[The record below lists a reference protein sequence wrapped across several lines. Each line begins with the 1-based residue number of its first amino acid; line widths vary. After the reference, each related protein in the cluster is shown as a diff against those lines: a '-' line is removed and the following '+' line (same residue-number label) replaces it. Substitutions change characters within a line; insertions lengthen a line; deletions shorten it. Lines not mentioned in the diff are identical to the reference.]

1 MKNWQKVLN
10 QLKKHEGLSLTPYK
24 CSAGAL
30 TIGYGHNLDERGI
43 SEEAAE
49 LLLKQDAQ
57 IALNQAKTRIPC
69 FKNLSE
75 ARKYVVIDML
85 FNLGLSRFMGF
96 KKMLAAL
103 DKADYKT
110 AAKEMLN
117 SKWSTQV
124 KSRAQFLAKIMETG
138 KW

>member
-1 MKNWQKVLN
+1 MKNWQKVLD
-10 QLKKHEGLSLTPYK
+10 QIKKHEGLSLTPYK

-57 IALNQAKTRIPC
+57 IALNQAKANVPC
-69 FKNLSE
+69 FKDLSE
-75 ARKYVVIDML
+75 ARKYVVVDML

-103 DKADYKT
+103 SAGKYKT
-110 AAKEMLN
+110 AAKEMLS
-117 SKWSTQV
+117 SKWATQV
-124 KSRAQFLAKIMETG
+124 KRRAQFLAKIMETG